1 MHNIHETVR
10 RFLLTVVACTSLAP
24 LVGAQTRTEITINDT
39 GVQAENLTSSQDG
52 SVYFGSTAKGTIPG
66 SRPRPPA

>member
-39 GVQAENLTSSQDG
+39 GVHLVSSEDFVVI
-52 SVYFGSTAKGTIPG
+52 SAATLH
-66 SRPRPPA
+66 